1 MIWPLCSVKLTDYI
15 QKITNVLDAFIK
27 KDFILSLSFS
37 KLFTDAVA
45 AHPAPQEPDQEKGT
59 VDGNISNQIK
69 SGHIV
74 FSDETF
80 N

>member
-1 MIWPLCSVKLTDYI
+1 M
-15 QKITNVLDAFIK
+15 LDAFIK

-37 KLFTDAVA
+37 KLFTDAAA

-59 VDGNISNQIK
+59 NISIK

>member
-1 MIWPLCSVKLTDYI
+1 M
-15 QKITNVLDAFIK
+15 LDAFIK
-27 KDFILSLSFS
+27 RNFILSLSFS
-37 KLFTDAVA
+37 KLFTDAAA

-59 VDGNISNQIK
+59 IDGNISIK